1 MESESNQN
9 FCYQCGHMLTPEQK
23 FCPECGTR
31 VPGRNPEAVEQEK
44 TDGVGKTTLAERLGR
59 EAFRAFVRVGL
70 DEEAGREVEDM
81 KRLLGL
87 LADGRIDPDGFLA
100 ALSFVLRTELPSR
113 ESLLI
118 LD

>member
-1 MESESNQN
+1 MFERKVFNR
-9 FCYQCGHMLTPEQK
+9 MLERQQ
-23 FCPECGTR
+23 
-31 VPGRNPEAVEQEK
+31 EASAGAAPRPALVLRGPR
-44 TDGVGKTTLAERLGR
+44 GVGKTTLADRLGR